1 MRTLHVSSRI
11 NRWAYLFILPTV
23 LILLVFRF
31 IPMAAAGFLSL
42 TNYDLFSTPKLIGIR
57 NFIDL
62 LQDGAFLQAVRVS
75 FTYVIGSVIPVWILS
90 LLLALMTVKLRKGGG
105 AFRTLIFIPVVLA
118 PVVVAVLWRF
128 LYFEYGLVNEILRF
142 FGVSP
147 VPWLTNPTAAIL
159 ALIHIGIWRA
169 SPYFMVIFT
178 AGLQAIPEEFY
189 EAGRIDGTNA
199 ISEFFYITLPILK
212 PIFLLVIVIS
222 VITALKV
229 FEIPQLMTDGGPAG
243 ATEVIPLHIYK
254 TGFVYFKM
262 GRAAA
267 MSILLFLIMMVF
279 SWLQVKLF
287 SENR

>member
-1 MRTLHVSSRI
+1 MRKLHVSGRI
-11 NRWAYLFILPTV
+11 NRWAYLFVLPTV
-23 LILLVFRF
+23 LILLIFRF

-42 TNYDLFSTPKLIGIR
+42 TNYDLFTKPKVIGIR

-62 LQDGAFLQAVRVS
+62 LQDASFLQAVRVS

-90 LLLALMTVKLRKGGG
+90 LLLSLMTVKLRKGGG
-105 AFRTLIFIPVVLA
+105 TFRTLIFIPVVLA

-128 LYFEYGLVNEILRF
+128 LYFEYGLVNEIMRF

-147 VPWLTNPTAAIL
+147 VPWLTHPTAAIV

-243 ATEVIPLHIYK
+243 ATEVIPLHVYK

-267 MSILLFLIMMVF
+267 MSILLFFIMMIF
-279 SWLQVKLF
+279 SWIQVKLF

>member
-1 MRTLHVSSRI
+1 MRKLHVSSRI

-31 IPMAAAGFLSL
+31 IPMTAAGYLSL
-42 TNYDLFSTPKLIGIR
+42 TNYDLFSRPKLIGIR

-62 LQDGAFLQAVRVS
+62 FHDASFLQAVRVS

-90 LLLALMTVKLRKGGG
+90 LLLALMTVKLRRGGG
-105 AFRTLIFIPVVLA
+105 VFRTLIFIPVVLA

-142 FGVSP
+142 LGFSP
-147 VPWLTNPTAAIL
+147 VPWLTHPSTAIL
-159 ALIHIGIWRA
+159 ALIQIGIWRA

-189 EAGRIDGTNA
+189 EAGRMDGTNA
-199 ISEFFYITLPILK
+199 VTEFFYITLPILK

-279 SWLQVKLF
+279 SWIQVRLF